1 MLTMFGDNWF
11 LNDKTYG
18 NSKRTWDTVEQIG
31 DDERLDGEVALGQ
44 AQTKAGGR
52 EMVMMV
58 IYGQDDD
65 KIKWSLKQQRA
76 W

>member
-1 MLTMFGDNWF
+1 M
-11 LNDKTYG
+11 
-18 NSKRTWDTVEQIG
+18 EQIG

-44 AQTKAGGR
+44 AQTKAGGM